1 MALGELSDLDRF
13 KAAPFPSGYPP
24 ATRTFY
30 SPVDD
35 VHGALAVVLE
45 SATRSV
51 VVSMY
56 GYDDPELNKVLRGK
70 LEDDEIFVQL
80 SLDSSQ
86 AGGRAEKPLLAQW
99 QNDGTGNSI
108 AVGHSERGAIMHL
121 KLAIVDGLDVVTG
134 STNWS
139 TSGETKQD
147 NQLTVIRD
155 PLVAAEARARVDII
169 HDDMLKQ
176 MAAKRAAARP
186 APSPRVPPRGESVRT
201 GKN

>member
-1 MALGELSDLDRF
+1 MALSALSDLDKF
-13 KAAPFPSGYPP
+13 KASPFPTGYPP
-24 ATRTFY
+24 ETRTFY

-35 VHGALAVVLE
+35 VHGALAAVLA
-45 SATRSV
+45 SADRSV

-56 GYDDPELNKVLRGK
+56 GYDDPELNKVLRRK
-70 LEDDEIFVQL
+70 LEDDKIYVQL

-86 AGGRAEKPLLAQW
+86 AAGRAEKPLLAAW
-99 QNDGTGNSI
+99 ENDGVGNSI
-108 AVGHSERGAIMHL
+108 AIGRSEKGAIMHL
-121 KLAIVDGLDVVTG
+121 KLAIVDGLDMVTG

-147 NQLTVIRD
+147 NQLTLIRD

-176 MAAKRAAARP
+176 MAAARSAAGPVPVRP
-186 APSPRVPPRGESVRT
+186 RPPVPSP
-201 GKN
+201 